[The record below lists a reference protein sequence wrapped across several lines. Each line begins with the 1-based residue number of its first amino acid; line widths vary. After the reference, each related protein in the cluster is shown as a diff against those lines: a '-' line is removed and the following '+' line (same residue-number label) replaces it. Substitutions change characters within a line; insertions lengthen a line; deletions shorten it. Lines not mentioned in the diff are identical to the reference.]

1 MNKRILL
8 GLSTIMLTATLSGC
22 SQVHFGRD
30 AVTIGSVKKD
40 NLEVKHKTTKNE
52 SAVSRSSKKSVKKTT
67 KKVEKT
73 KVKDENKK
81 KSKPKTKKVVK
92 TNWNE
97 AKNKKLKVAVNKWS
111 RPSGQTYCFYDG
123 IHPLKTKKGD
133 TYLQAFKQARFV
145 LKKKQIKI
153 GWSPLGKNKYQ
164 YNVVAIANDNF
175 KSWHNTYL
183 FCLKKNKP
191 VILLDQSKKGAVV
204 VVKTVKDTTLI
215 KGFEKAYQK

>member
-8 GLSTIMLTATLSGC
+8 GLSAIMLTATLSGC

-30 AVTIGSVKKD
+30 TVTIGSVKKAKP
-40 NLEVKHKTTKNE
+40 EVKHKTTKNQ
-52 SAVSRSSKKSVKKTT
+52 SAVSSSSKKPVKKTT

-97 AKNKKLKVAVNKWS
+97 AKNKKLQAAVNKWS
-111 RPSGQTYCFYDG
+111 RPSGQTYRFYDG

-133 TYLQAFKQARFV
+133 TYPQAFKQARFV